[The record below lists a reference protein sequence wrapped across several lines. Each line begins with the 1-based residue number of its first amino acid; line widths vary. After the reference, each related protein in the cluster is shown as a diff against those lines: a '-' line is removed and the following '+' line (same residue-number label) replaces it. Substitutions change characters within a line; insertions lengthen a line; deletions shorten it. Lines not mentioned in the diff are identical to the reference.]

1 MCQVFKSACLFCWCT
16 AAKSKIDAVR
26 FKIIPGD
33 WGKAGSGW
41 LIWLLTNRSASS
53 GEAEFTS
60 SSGMFA
66 HAKCE

>member
-1 MCQVFKSACLFCWCT
+1 MMSLFIEIT
-16 AAKSKIDAVR
+16 KRAAEGKTGVER

-33 WGKAGSGW
+33 WGKIGSGW
-41 LIWLLTNRSASS
+41 LIRFLSNPPQGAAA
-53 GEAEFTS
+53 EAEFTS